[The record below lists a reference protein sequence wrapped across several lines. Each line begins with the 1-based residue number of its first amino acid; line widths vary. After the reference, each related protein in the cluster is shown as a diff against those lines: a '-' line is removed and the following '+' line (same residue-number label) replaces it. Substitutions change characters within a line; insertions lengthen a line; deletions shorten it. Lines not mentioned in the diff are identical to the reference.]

1 MVFHLIVYV
10 LLYDSWRHTNL
21 LQNGYEI
28 FLVMSSGRESIEEDF
43 LMTVKNNEK
52 NLLGHKVFH
61 QNFLL
66 AILRDQLSSF
76 C

>member
-28 FLVMSSGRESIEEDF
+28 FLMISSGRESIEEDF
-43 LMTVKNNEK
+43 L
-52 NLLGHKVFH
+52 
-61 QNFLL
+61 
-66 AILRDQLSSF
+66 
-76 C
+76 